1 MLNSLVIAFAMYSK
15 IPMPKVEWKEKN
27 MSYSLCFFP
36 LVGVVT
42 GLLELFCFHVLKYL
56 SAGKIMTAAFMTV
69 LPILLNGGIH
79 MDGFLDT
86 VDAKSSWKPAEE
98 RLKILK
104 DPHTGAFA
112 IIYGIVYLLAV
123 FGLYTE
129 ITEKGLQLLAVGFV
143 YERVL
148 SGLSVAALKKA
159 KKDGMAAK
167 SADAANK
174 NVKWIMGA
182 ELAVC
187 GAVFLLLQPVY
198 GGLCMVTGLLC
209 FFYYRHMAYKLFGG
223 VTGDLA
229 GWFLQVCELF
239 LMLALFLS
247 EKMGE
252 LLQLQLW

>member
-1 MLNSLVIAFAMYSK
+1 MLNSLIIAFSMYSK

-27 MSYSLCFFP
+27 MSYCLCFFP
-36 LVGVVT
+36 LVGVAT
-42 GLLELFCFHVLKYL
+42 GLLELICFYGLERL
-56 SAGKIMTAAFMTV
+56 SAGRCLTAAVMTA
-69 LPILLNGGIH
+69 LPILMNGGIH

-112 IIYGIVYLLAV
+112 IIYGIVYLLLL

-129 ITEKGLQLLAVGFV
+129 ITPKMLWLLAVGFA

-148 SGLSVAALKKA
+148 SGMSVVTLKKA
-159 KKDGMAAK
+159 KKDGMAAA
-167 SADAANK
+167 SADAAKK

-187 GAVFLLLQPVY
+187 AAAFLFLHPAY
-198 GGLCMVTGLLC
+198 GVICIMTGLLC

-229 GWFLQVCELF
+229 GYFLQLCELWLLLVLVF
-239 LMLALFLS
+239 GEKLAA
-247 EKMGE
+247 
-252 LLQLQLW
+252 LL

>member
-15 IPMPKVEWKEKN
+15 IPMPRVEWKEKN

-42 GLLELFCFHVLKYL
+42 GLLELFCFHVLEAL
-56 SAGKIMTAAFMTV
+56 SVGRVMTAAFMAV
-69 LPILLNGGIH
+69 LPIFINGGIH

-86 VDAKSSWKPAEE
+86 VDAKSSYKPAPE

-112 IIYGIVYLLAV
+112 IIYGIVYLLIV

-129 ITEKGLQLLAVGFV
+129 ITEKGLCLLAVGFA

-148 SGLSVAALKKA
+148 SGLSVAVLKKA
-159 KKDGMAAK
+159 KKDGMAAA
-167 SADAANK
+167 SADAAKK

-187 GAVFLLLQPVY
+187 GAAFLLLQPAY
-198 GGLCMVTGLLC
+198 GAACMLAGLLC

-229 GWFLQVCELF
+229 GWFLQVCELM
-239 LMLALFLS
+239 LMLVLVFGEKLAALL
-247 EKMGE
+247 
-252 LLQLQLW
+252 